1 MPEDEVKRLRVTT
14 QAFQKNDGIEEF
26 REVFGRKILG
36 IEIDPLDGQPLE
48 IDFTLR
54 SLPGVAM
61 ATGSLSPVCNRHVA
75 ALIDNDDLV
84 LAVVQR
90 GVGELHQYG
99 RVTTVNEG
107 EAVLTANGAVATFA
121 GPVPTRMI
129 NFRLSRDF
137 LAAHVAD
144 LDDRVARPI
153 AKENH
158 VLQHLLRYASVLDA
172 PNELGTAELRHMAA
186 MHIHDIAALL
196 LRGEGSAGQNTEGL
210 RAARLHAIKQDI
222 LQRIGQRSLTISDI
236 TRSQNI
242 SESYVR
248 QLLAGEGTTFTDFV
262 LGERLARA
270 HRLLMDPLNPK
281 RNIST
286 IAYEAGFGDLSY
298 SNRAFRRR
306 FGTTPSEVREAARQ
320 ERRS

>member
-1 MPEDEVKRLRVTT
+1 MIWSSRWY
-14 QAFQKNDGIEEF
+14 
-26 REVFGRKILG
+26 
-36 IEIDPLDGQPLE
+36 
-48 IDFTLR
+48 
-54 SLPGVAM
+54 S
-61 ATGSLSPVCNRHVA
+61 A
-75 ALIDNDDLV
+75 ASASSTNT
-84 LAVVQR
+84 A
-90 GVGELHQYG
+90 
-99 RVTTVNEG
+99 VNEG